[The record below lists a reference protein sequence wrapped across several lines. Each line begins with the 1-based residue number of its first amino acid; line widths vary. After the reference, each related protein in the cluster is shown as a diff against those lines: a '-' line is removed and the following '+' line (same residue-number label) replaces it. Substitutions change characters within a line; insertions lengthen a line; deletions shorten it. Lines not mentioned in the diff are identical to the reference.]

1 MRQHLRSVAFLA
13 APLLGGLTFASTPV
27 LSELR
32 LAAQAQTPAAPA
44 AAAPARPQ
52 GKPEDT
58 EFYEPVPKV
67 VTPGPTVGA
76 PPSDAIVL
84 FDGTNLDQWVAS
96 KDKSPAQWPVTN
108 GMFTVDKK
116 LGNIETK
123 RSFKNYQIHLEWRVP
138 EGITGTGQARGNSGL
153 FLAATAPGDGGYEL
167 QILDS
172 YENKTYVNGQAGSVY
187 KQGVPLAN
195 ASRKPGE
202 WQVYDVIWTAPDVQ
216 RRRHGQDAGPRDG
229 VPQWRADS
237 EQLRAQ
243 RRDGLHRPAGLQA
256 VRHGADPAAV
266 ARRSQPA
273 GQLPEHLGAGAAIRT
288 DGR

>member
-1 MRQHLRSVAFLA
+1 MRHHLRSVAFLA
-13 APLLGGLTFASTPV
+13 APLLGGLTLASTPV

-32 LAAQAQTPAAPA
+32 LAAQAQPPAAPA

-76 PPSDAIVL
+76 APSDAIVL

-96 KDKSPAQWPVTN
+96 KDKSPAQWPVAN

-123 RSFKNYQIHLEWRVP
+123 RNFKNYQIHLEWRVP

-187 KQGVPLAN
+187 KQGIPLAN

-202 WQVYDVIWTAPDVQ
+202 WQVYDVIWTAPTFNADGTVKTPARVTAFHNGVLVQ
-216 RRRHGQDAGPRDG
+216 NNFELKGETVYIGKPAYKPYDTAPIRLQSHGDPSPPVSFRNIW
-229 VPQWRADS
+229 VR
-237 EQLRAQ
+237 E
-243 RRDGLHRPAGLQA
+243 LQ
-256 VRHGADPAAV
+256 
-266 ARRSQPA
+266 
-273 GQLPEHLGAGAAIRT
+273 
-288 DGR
+288 